1 MLASLAIQAPVWAS
15 GPEMVVEQALPAERS
30 AASRAMERHAEG
42 DEAAFAEVYDA
53 LASRLLRY
61 LGRLDRDPATAEDLV
76 QQTFIR
82 MHRARGSFRPGAH
95 VEPWAFAIAR
105 RLFLDCRRQKKRGV
119 LSWLM
124 PEPSPEVDAEAIL
137 MARQL
142 SDAARARLESLPPLQ
157 REAFLLIREDG
168 LSMAEAAAT
177 LGVTVAAVKLRA
189 QRAYD
194 ALRETMNSQAGET
207 EGEA

>member
-15 GPEMVVEQALPAERS
+15 GPEMVVDRTLPPERS
-30 AASRAMERHAEG
+30 DASRAMERHAEG

-61 LGRLDRDPATAEDLV
+61 LGRLERDPATAEDLV

-82 MHRARGSFRPGAH
+82 MHKARASFRPGAH

-105 RLFLDCRRQKKRGV
+105 RLFLDARKQKKRGV
-119 LSWLM
+119 LSWLL
-124 PEPSPEVDAEAIL
+124 PEPSAEVDAEAIL

-194 ALRETMNSQAGET
+194 ALRETMNGTET